1 MSRNILMVAGV
12 VASLALPS
20 LAQASD
26 ASFRNALSPYQAELS
41 TDIVFLAG
49 LTSAPSKSAAPA
61 DTSKLRTAQSQLAA
75 CARAARSQQ
84 PSSSAYRKAQAEL
97 LQGLA
102 LAYSTAGYGL
112 DAMAAVEAGKTP
124 VATSDI
130 AGEQREF
137 KTAIGPLEAGGAAL
151 GVT

>member
-1 MSRNILMVAGV
+1 MLRNILIAAGV
-12 VASLALPS
+12 AATLAFPS

-26 ASFRNALSPYQAELS
+26 ASLKNAVLPYQAELS

-49 LTSAPSKSAAPA
+49 LTSAPSKSAAPSDA
-61 DTSKLRTAQSQLAA
+61 SKLRTAQSQLAA
-75 CARAARSQQ
+75 CAGAARSQKA
-84 PSSSAYRKAQAEL
+84 SSSAGRKAQAEI

-137 KTAIGPLEAGGAAL
+137 KAAIGPLEAGGAAL